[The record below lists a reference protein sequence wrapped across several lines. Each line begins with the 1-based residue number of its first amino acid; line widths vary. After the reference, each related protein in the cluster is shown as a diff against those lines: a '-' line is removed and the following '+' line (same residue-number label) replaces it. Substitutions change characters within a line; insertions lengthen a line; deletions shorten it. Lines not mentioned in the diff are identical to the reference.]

1 MLTMTT
7 TAVAREHLWTAFR
20 RTLEVRLR
28 ERYRAILLLI
38 KGRSCPEGMPW
49 LYRDEATLR
58 SWAPAFHE
66 AGLQGPERTPG
77 PGRPT

>member
-20 RTLEVRLR
+20 RTPEVRVRARYHASLLLR
-28 ERYRAILLLI
+28 E
-38 KGRSCPEGMPW
+38 GRSGPEGAPW

-58 SWAPAFHE
+58 SWAPALNE
-66 AGLQGPERTPG
+66 AGLQGPERTPAS
-77 PGRPT
+77 GRPT